1 MLVCMHASVPYAG
14 LDKEMNDCHAGHAC
28 NRPLLHKN
36 SPNDQLDM
44 DFFMQIKL
52 VQILDPCLM
61 QRKIFTID
69 FELVVKP
76 PTRHTSFDF

>member
-14 LDKEMNDCHAGHAC
+14 LDKEMNDCHA
-28 NRPLLHKN
+28 RLLHKN
-36 SPNDQLDM
+36 RPNDQLDL

-61 QRKIFTID
+61 QRKINSNS
-69 FELVVKP
+69 LVEI
-76 PTRHTSFDF
+76 RYISFATCVN